1 MCVTA
6 AHGASGVVFGMKLQ
20 RRRTASRYGYV
31 LCLWNAQMIDLIS
44 DTVTRPTL
52 PMLEAMAAAPVGDDV
67 FNEDPTAHALQAHA
81 AQLFGHEAALFMPS
95 GVMSNQ
101 IAIKAHTQPMDEL
114 ICSDMAHVYRYENGG
129 YAVHSQIA
137 VHPVSADRGILRAD
151 HVAAA
156 IKPKADW
163 LPRSRLVVIENT
175 VNAAGGAVQR
185 LETACAIS
193 KLCRERELKLHL
205 DGARL
210 FNALAVTGDA
220 PHKWGELCDSLSI
233 CLSKGLGAPVGSL
246 LIGSA
251 PFIAKARRL
260 RKGFGGGMR
269 QIGGLAAA
277 GLYAL
282 QNHIQ
287 RLTID
292 HVHAQQLAT
301 ALSDCPMVAEIQP
314 VETNIVIFE
323 VQAPETAAT
332 FLGRLLEN
340 GIRGSAFGP
349 TTVRLVTHLD
359 ASAAQIQRACEVIRT
374 GL

>member
-1 MCVTA
+1 
-6 AHGASGVVFGMKLQ
+6 
-20 RRRTASRYGYV
+20 
-31 LCLWNAQMIDLIS
+31 MIDLIS
-44 DTVTRPTL
+44 DTVTRPT
-52 PMLEAMAAAPVGDDV
+52 PAMLAAMAHAPVGDDV
-67 FNEDPTAHALQAHA
+67 FNEDPSAHALQSYA
-81 AQLFGHEAALFMPS
+81 ALLFGHEAALFMPS

-129 YAVHSQIA
+129 YGFHSQIA
-137 VHPVSADRGILRAD
+137 VHPIHAARGIVTPAQI
-151 HVAAA
+151 AAA
-156 IKPKADW
+156 IKPIADW

-185 LETACAIS
+185 LDEARAIS
-193 KLCRERELKLHL
+193 ELCRERGLKLHL

-220 PHKWGELCDSLSI
+220 PSAWGQLCDSISI

-246 LIGSA
+246 LIGPA
-251 PFIAKARRL
+251 PFIAHARRL

-282 QNHIQ
+282 QNHVE

-292 HVHAQQLAT
+292 HAHAQQIAAALRGCPLVT
-301 ALSDCPMVAEIQP
+301 AIQP
-314 VETNIVIFE
+314 VETNIVIFD
-323 VQAPETAAT
+323 VSPPAAQ
-332 FLGRLLEN
+332 FLDRLQEHN
-340 GIRGSAFGP
+340 IRGSAFGP
-349 TTVRLVTHLD
+349 NTVRLVTHLD
-359 ASAAQIQRACEVIRT
+359 VSADQVEQTCAAIEALT
-374 GL
+374 